1 MSLIRFVPQDQVF
14 LFLIFMC
21 DNIVEMIKER
31 KKRLEEEIERLMA
44 EDLPD
49 ENQSDEEETKEKTE
63 KENMENPKQRNQSGL
78 RDRGNDG
85 QPRRGSESSKRE
97 SPRKGWDNNEGR
109 RKSHEGES
117 RRRDSYEGERKRR
130 KSSAERHES
139 KYRRKSDGEGGRD
152 RHSKRD
158 SHRSKRDDMPRE
170 VKINYDDPEIEETE
184 EVINKGESEVK
195 FPEVKVTDLADIQ
208 LPETRTES
216 DERKLIMPEDA
227 EDGEEGPS
235 MDAVD
240 E

>member
-1 MSLIRFVPQDQVF
+1 
-14 LFLIFMC
+14 
-21 DNIVEMIKER
+21 MIKER
-31 KKRLEEEIERLMA
+31 KKRLEEEIEKLMA

-49 ENQSDEEETKEKTE
+49 ENDDEEMKEKTE
-63 KENMENPKQRNQSGL
+63 KENVEDRRQRTPSGH
-78 RDRGNDG
+78 RGNDR

-97 SPRKGWDNNEGR
+97 SPRKGWDSNEGRRKSNEGESR
-109 RKSHEGES
+109 RKSHEGE
-117 RRRDSYEGERKRR
+117 RKRR
-130 KSSAERHES
+130 RSSAERQES

-152 RHSKRD
+152 RHSRRD

-184 EVINKGESEVK
+184 EVSSKGESEVK
-195 FPEVKVTDLADIQ
+195 VPEAKVTDVADIQ

-216 DERKLIMPEDA
+216 DERKLVMPEDA
-227 EDGEEGPS
+227 EDGDEGTS